1 MLIELSETQMQELRE
16 YLVSRRDIML
26 AEIDHTDSFEF
37 KRFLRGR
44 YDRLEEILRALD
56 AGLSQEAQG
65 KTAPAL

>member
-1 MLIELSETQMQELRE
+1 MRIELPDTHVQELRE
-16 YLVSRRDIML
+16 YLVARRDAML
-26 AEIDHTDSFEF
+26 AEIDHTDSAEF

-56 AGLSQEAQG
+56 VALAEGAQA